1 MTNFCKG
8 FFIGALAVVVVFGVF
23 CALNFF
29 NKRDKEILN
38 YAEKQFEIEEMREDY
53 RNRSPDEFID
63 DIPGVR
69 SSAERAAAEFERKRD
84 EAVHRLRSRNA
95 D

>member
-1 MTNFCKG
+1 MSKFIKG
-8 FFIGALAVVVVFGVF
+8 MITGALLVLVVFGVF
-23 CALNFF
+23 CALDFF
-29 NKRDKEILN
+29 NKRDKEILD

-69 SSAERAAAEFERKRD
+69 RSAERAAAEFERKRD